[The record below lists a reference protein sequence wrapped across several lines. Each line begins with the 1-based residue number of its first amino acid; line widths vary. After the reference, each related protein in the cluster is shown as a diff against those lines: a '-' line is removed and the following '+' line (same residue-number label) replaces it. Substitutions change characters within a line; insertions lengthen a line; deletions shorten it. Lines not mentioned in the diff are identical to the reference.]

1 MIRSAA
7 EGLLQE
13 LGFGVLV
20 AEDGQRGLELLQLH
34 LHEVDVVILDVI
46 MPHWSGRECFRRL
59 KELRP
64 DLPIIMSSGFT
75 KDELI
80 EDITQDGAAGFLKKP
95 YGREAL
101 ARALARALGVT

>member
-1 MIRSAA
+1 MEPRVRFGPFELDSARGILTRDGA
-7 EGLLQE
+7 PVSLGNRALSLLQ
-13 LGFGVLV
+13 VLV
-20 AEDGQRGLELLQLH
+20 RARGN
-34 LHEVDVVILDVI
+34 VV
-46 MPHWSGRECFRRL
+46 
-59 KELRP
+59 
-64 DLPIIMSSGFT
+64 T